1 MIILARLH
9 SLRMVLVMLVAM
21 TVFVGDDDKD
31 VDDNHCL
38 QANPTLKAE
47 TPGARPRSYK
57 GHLVLQL
64 DQILHFATL

>member
-31 VDDNHCL
+31 VSEEVTILQQHTERNSRDDEQKHEAFTCWL
-38 QANPTLKAE
+38 QKKLLRYE
-47 TPGARPRSYK
+47 E
-57 GHLVLQL
+57 
-64 DQILHFATL
+64 

>member
-31 VDDNHCL
+31 VSEEVTILQQHTERNSRDDEQKQDFNLTC
-38 QANPTLKAE
+38 
-47 TPGARPRSYK
+47 
-57 GHLVLQL
+57 
-64 DQILHFATL
+64 

>member
-31 VDDNHCL
+31 VSEEVTILEQHTERNSRDDEQKHE
-38 QANPTLKAE
+38 A
-47 TPGARPRSYK
+47 
-57 GHLVLQL
+57 
-64 DQILHFATL
+64 